1 MQRKTTVA
9 PESSLKYLKS
19 LKEKWGRLLMNMLS
33 SVKGASITIS
43 EIIVLSIV
51 DISIH
56 EQNDKAFYGE
66 SLMLVLSL
74 YFMYQ

>member
-1 MQRKTTVA
+1 
-9 PESSLKYLKS
+9 
-19 LKEKWGRLLMNMLS
+19 MLS

-43 EIIVLSIV
+43 EIIVLSVV

-56 EQNDKAFYGE
+56 EQNDKALYGE